1 MGKAGI
7 NFQHDGDVM
16 RQWLRDK
23 MLWALHE
30 KKMLQT
36 FLRAG
41 TRCYT
46 TSCNFLMQWFEYC
59 LNDGAHTISPKE
71 LWWKEHL
78 EKDDKTKLKF

>member
-1 MGKAGI
+1 MGMSCDNDFVIKCSERC
-7 NFQHDGDVM
+7 M
-16 RQWLRDK
+16 K
-23 MLWALHE
+23 

-41 TRCYT
+41 TRCHT
-46 TSCNFLMQWFEYC
+46 TSCNFLMQWFAYC